1 MIIGVNLKTIV
12 KNYSLCEKS
21 FRDDYKVNNYTKGIL
36 NFFSNIQ
43 FNVDIINDFLLVIS
57 FIVNFITVRISFI
70 FLFLLLYLILKRS
83 KYH

>member
-21 FRDDYKVNNYTKGIL
+21 FRDDYKVNNYAKGIL

-43 FNVDIINDFLLVIS
+43 FNVDVIND
-57 FIVNFITVRISFI
+57 
-70 FLFLLLYLILKRS
+70 LKKALKKV
-83 KYH
+83 KYDKNIIIDD